1 MKLDRIFFQTRLNG
15 RYVCIFQTKWKIKM
29 KIRRG
34 KISKKIHTYKE
45 KKEQEQL
52 EKIISRGN

>member
-1 MKLDRIFFQTRLNG
+1 MEN
-15 RYVCIFQTKWKIKM
+15 KM

-45 KKEQEQL
+45 KKEKEL
-52 EKIISRGN
+52 LVKIISRGN